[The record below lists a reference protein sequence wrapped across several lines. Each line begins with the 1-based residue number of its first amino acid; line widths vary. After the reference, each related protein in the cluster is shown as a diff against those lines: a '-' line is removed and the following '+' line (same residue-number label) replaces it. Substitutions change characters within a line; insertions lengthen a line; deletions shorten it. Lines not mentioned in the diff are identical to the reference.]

1 MAYERKYILEKL
13 KEASEILGRSPTE
26 EDLSRLGFPS
36 RKAYRNKFGTFEA
49 AKELLGLKRK
59 PKGGR
64 KDAPKKIRFEI
75 LHRDGFRCQYCGTTP
90 QLGAVLQVDHIIP
103 VANGGANTWSNL
115 ITSCRDCNIGKRTMT
130 LTSKP

>member
-49 AKELLGLKRK
+49 AEELLGLKRK

-75 LHRDGFRCQYCGTTP
+75 FGM
-90 QLGAVLQVDHIIP
+90 VS
-103 VANGGANTWSNL
+103 GANTVALRHSSGQFYRS
-115 ITSCRDCNIGKRTMT
+115 TT
-130 LTSKP
+130 